1 MAVLEAT
8 ILLILLVIVSNVL
21 SHYLVS
27 IPTAL
32 IEIGVGVIAA
42 LFLHLDIELQTDWFM
57 LLFVAPLLYS
67 DAKHFPKKELWELRA
82 PIFANA
88 ILLVFLTT
96 IAGGFL
102 INMFVPQVSLSLA
115 FALAAVLS
123 PTDPVAVQGI
133 AEQVK
138 LPKKILSLIS
148 GESLINDASG
158 LIAFKYAL
166 AAFLT
171 GTFSLQQATGDFI
184 YMTLI
189 GILIGFAFSK
199 LIYFIQVSLL
209 RQGIQ
214 DVILHSSIQVL
225 TPFVIFIIAEIVHAS
240 GVIAVVVAGVM
251 AIQQEPLF
259 RGRFSEIKIVTNRL
273 WDIIIYL
280 LNGIVFVVLGATLP
294 HAMKAAIIDPSINN
308 SLLILYVLIVWIIL
322 MSIRTLWS
330 YTYMWFDYLKSNK
343 TNTPRPKFSVAV
355 LTGLTGVRGAVTMA
369 MVLSIPFFLPDGA
382 VFQERYLIIFLASG
396 VILTSLVVA
405 VITLPIFTKQK
416 KRLVLTGDE
425 SIQES
430 IDQSLD
436 DSTLPEI
443 EARKLMTKKAIQ
455 SLRDELTEENQLIIN
470 DILQDF
476 DKQLRF
482 LYLDDDKT
490 SNDIYYEIESN
501 YRKMAAEYET
511 EKVIELLP
519 NLKLPKKLEKNY
531 LKMLKYKQR
540 AHSSNFKIIVQQS
553 LYKAQKKTKRLI
565 FQTILR
571 RKPEKF
577 QLDNIKKITHLEIKS
592 AICTVDML
600 TGIQDTLDTKDK
612 YFTVKNNIL
621 NQLIMEYQSKI
632 HRIEHYQKLQEASYQ
647 EIYQDYFLRALDEER
662 SMIQTLLEQ
671 GRISNTLANQL
682 RQGINYSETS
692 FLQTNIED

>member
-8 ILLILLVIVSNVL
+8 ILLIILVILSNII
-21 SHYLVS
+21 SHYLVA

-67 DAKHFPKKELWELRA
+67 DAKHFPKKELWELRT

-96 IAGGFL
+96 IAGGLL
-102 INMFVPQVSLSLA
+102 INLFIPQVSLSLA

-138 LPKKILSLIS
+138 LPKRILTLIS

-171 GTFSLQQATGDFI
+171 GFFSLKQATGDFI

-189 GILIGFAFSK
+189 GILIGYLVSR
-199 LIYFIQVSLL
+199 LIYLIQRSLL

-214 DVILHSSIQVL
+214 DVILHSSLQVM
-225 TPFVIFIIAEIVHAS
+225 TPFVIFIMAEIVHAS

-280 LNGIVFVVLGATLP
+280 LNGIVFVVLGTTLP
-294 HAMKAAIIDPSINN
+294 YAMRGAIIDPTINN
-308 SLLILYVLIVWIIL
+308 ALLILYVIITWLIL
-322 MSIRTLWS
+322 MLIRTLWS
-330 YTYMWFDYLKSNK
+330 YTYMWYDFFKSK
-343 TNTPRPKFSVAV
+343 GDTQRKPKFSVAV

-396 VILTSLVVA
+396 VILTSLLVA

-425 SIQES
+425 STKEA
-430 IDQSLD
+430 IDD
-436 DSTLPEI
+436 ENDSSQLPEI
-443 EARKLMTKKAIQ
+443 EARKLMTKRAIQ
-455 SLRDELTEENQLIIN
+455 SLQQELSDENQLIIN

-482 LYLDDDKT
+482 LYLDDDYT
-490 SNDIYYEIESN
+490 SNAVYYELESD
-501 YRKMAAEYET
+501 YRCKAADFET
-511 EKVIELLP
+511 KKVLELLP
-519 NLKLPKKLEKNY
+519 KLELPKKIERNY
-531 LKMLKYKQR
+531 VKMLEYKRR
-540 AHSSNFKIIVQQS
+540 AHSSNFKIMVQQS
-553 LYKAQKKTKRLI
+553 LYKAQKKTKRI
-565 FQTILR
+565 VYQTFFKR
-571 RKPEKF
+571 QPEKF
-577 QLDNIKKITHLEIKS
+577 QLDNIKKITLLEVKS
-592 AICTVDML
+592 SEATLDML
-600 TGIQDTLDTKDK
+600 KECQDDLDRLDK
-612 YFTVKNNIL
+612 YFTVKYNIL
-621 NQLIMEYQSKI
+621 NQLMMEYTSKI
-632 HRIEHYQKLQEASYQ
+632 HRIQHYRLVQEVSYQ

-662 SMIQTLLEQ
+662 GMIQTLLEQ
-671 GRISNTLANQL
+671 GRISNTMANQL

>member
-8 ILLILLVIVSNVL
+8 ILFIMLVIISNII
-21 SHYLVS
+21 SHYLVA

-32 IEIGVGVIAA
+32 IEISVGVIVA
-42 LFLHLDIELQTDWFM
+42 LFLHIDIELQTDWFM

-67 DAKHFPKKELWELRA
+67 DAKHFPKKELWELRT

-96 IAGGFL
+96 IAGGLL
-102 INMFVPQVSLSLA
+102 INVFIPQVSLPLA

-138 LPKKILSLIS
+138 LPKKILTLIS

-171 GTFSLQQATGDFI
+171 GYFSLKQATGDFI
-184 YMTLI
+184 YMTII
-189 GILIGFAFSK
+189 GIVIGYVINK
-199 LIYFIQVSLL
+199 LIYMIQRTLL

-214 DVILHSSIQVL
+214 DVILHSSLQVM
-225 TPFVIFIIAEIVHAS
+225 TPFVIFIAAELVHAS

-259 RGRFSEIKIVTNRL
+259 RGRFSEIKIVTNKL

-280 LNGIVFVVLGATLP
+280 LNGIVFVILGTTLP
-294 HAMKAAIIDPSINN
+294 YAMRAAIIDPSISNG
-308 SLLILYVLIVWIIL
+308 LLILYVLIVWVIL

-330 YTYMWFDYLKSNK
+330 YTYMWYDYLKSQK
-343 TNTPRPKFSVAV
+343 TMSLKPKFSVAV

-369 MVLSIPFFLPDGA
+369 MVLSIPFFLPDGN

-396 VILTSLVVA
+396 VILVSLLVA

-425 SIQES
+425 ANPEP
-430 IDQSLD
+430 IDDLSD
-436 DSTLPEI
+436 DTQLPEI
-443 EARKLMTKKAIQ
+443 EARKLITKQAIK
-455 SLRDELTEENQLIIN
+455 SLKQDLTPENELIIN
-470 DILQDF
+470 DILQDL

-482 LYLDDDKT
+482 LYLDDDRT
-490 SNDIYYEIESN
+490 SNEVYYKLELE
-501 YRKMAAEYET
+501 YRHLAADYET
-511 EKVIELLP
+511 KKVCELLP
-519 NLKLPKKLEKNY
+519 MLDLPKKTEKNY
-531 LKMLKYKQR
+531 LNMLYYKQR
-540 AHSSNFKIIVQQS
+540 AHSSNINMVAHQY
-553 LYKAQKKTKRLI
+553 LYKIQKKTKRLI
-565 FQTILR
+565 YQAIL
-571 RKPEKF
+571 KKQSDSY
-577 QLDNIKKITHLEIKS
+577 QLDTIKKITTLEVNSSEATVNMLQTCQHHLDQS
-592 AICTVDML
+592 DR
-600 TGIQDTLDTKDK
+600 
-612 YFTVKNNIL
+612 YFTVRYNIL
-621 NQLIMEYQSKI
+621 NQLMMEYQSKV
-632 HRIEHYQKLQEASYQ
+632 HRLQHYHLVQEASYQ
-647 EIYQDYFLRALDEER
+647 ELYQDYFLRALDEER
-662 SMIQTLLEQ
+662 GMIQTLLEK
-671 GRISNTLANQL
+671 GLISNTMANQL

-692 FLQTNIED
+692 FLQTNVED

>member
-8 ILLILLVIVSNVL
+8 ILFILLVIISNVL

-42 LFLHLDIELQTDWFM
+42 LFLNLDIQLQTDWFM

-171 GTFSLQQATGDFI
+171 GTFSLKQATGDFI

-189 GILIGFAFSK
+189 GILIGFVFSK
-199 LIYFIQVSLL
+199 LIYFIQLRLL

-214 DVILHSSIQVL
+214 DVILHSSIQVM

-259 RGRFSEIKIVTNRL
+259 RGRFSEIKIVTNKL

-280 LNGIVFVVLGATLP
+280 LNGVVFVVLGTTLP
-294 HAMKAAIIDPSINN
+294 HAMRAAIIDPSINN
-308 SLLILYVLIVWIIL
+308 ALLILYVLIIWVIL

-330 YTYMWFDYLKSNK
+330 YTYMWFNYFKSRN
-343 TNTPRPKFSVAV
+343 NTKKPKFSVAV

-369 MVLSIPFFLPDGA
+369 MVLSIPFFLPDGS
-382 VFQERYLIIFLASG
+382 VFQERYLMIFLASG

-425 SIQES
+425 SIQDS
-430 IDQSLD
+430 IEQSNTT
-436 DSTLPEI
+436 SSLPEI
-443 EARKLMTKKAIQ
+443 EARKLMTKRAIQ
-455 SLRDELTEENQLIIN
+455 SLRDELTPENQLIIN

-482 LYLDDDKT
+482 LYLDDDRT
-490 SNDIYYEIESN
+490 SNDIYHDIESD
-501 YRKMAAEYET
+501 YRKIAAEYET
-511 EKVIELLP
+511 NKVIELLP
-519 NLKLPKKLEKNY
+519 ELQLPKKLEKNY
-531 LKMLKYKQR
+531 LKMLKYKQKS
-540 AHSSNFKIIVQQS
+540 HSSNFTIVVQQS
-553 LYKAQKKTKRLI
+553 FYKAQKKAKRLLYK
-565 FQTILR
+565 TILR
-571 RKPEKF
+571 RQPEKF
-577 QLDNIKKITHLEIKS
+577 QVDNIKKITSLEVMTS
-592 AICTVDML
+592 TCTVDML
-600 TGIQDTLDTKDK
+600 GDIQMSLDSSDK
-612 YFTVKNNIL
+612 YLTVKNNIL

-632 HRIEHYQKLQEASYQ
+632 HRIEHYHKLQEASYQ

-662 SMIQTLLEQ
+662 SMIQILLEQ
-671 GRISNTLANQL
+671 GRISSTLANQL